1 MLSRK
6 PLGMVEQLSVDE
18 PTIDDV
24 PLVSMRSKSSSL
36 KRSGAMTPTQRNSF
50 RRMREKMKDKQMS
63 LPDDRRSRSGSPA
76 AAHSDLENSMK
87 YSDQGRRWTTD
98 LSTTSGSYDV
108 EMASRGHSSSS
119 HSSGRAGD
127 SESESEL
134 AASIQAR
141 SNGRSSLPMIVV
153 DKPLSARL
161 AARAAR
167 QSASFDFDDREPSN
181 ESEKKEV
188 EDELPKIEH
197 KWKRKNASRIGRR
210 QQESDPILTKFE
222 AKVTDLTSTS
232 LDFQKGER
240 DLSPVVK
247 DTEMVQK
254 KSEEEPQI
262 GYEQTESSIPP
273 SQPIP
278 VIETSVSA
286 TAELPHSISSDAAV
300 FKPSIVEADKK
311 DDEEEDRIGAF
322 PRRSIQADDS
332 KIKKMR
338 EKARLSARRARQE
351 GMSRAV
357 REQEHEELEQAPSTV
372 LGGEGAVNNQSETIA
387 QEQSLPSESEMQQAP
402 QFQTEPIESKS
413 SLPSEAPAEKPAEE
427 QAETFAEEP
436 AKEEPVKE
444 AVETPVEEPAK
455 ETVIEEPAKETPV
468 EEPVK
473 EAVET
478 PVEEPVKEAVETP
491 VEEPVEEP
499 AEEPVKEPD
508 DIPPPLPPRDTGET
522 KNKNEEVKVE
532 QAAPPSPLPEE
543 TQSKEE
549 EVKALPDS
557 GTAQEDK
564 TETQEE
570 EQPQDV
576 HNEPASA
583 DTAISPAVS
592 DQPEVT
598 GEQDN
603 FETPLGTSFRRRN
616 VTRSRVKRPP
626 PRWSISSDTSPSH
639 NAESAE
645 APSTKSSDIPEE
657 TKKEDEV
664 QRLSERS
671 SIQAD
676 DVELQKKREKAR
688 LAARRM
694 RGGKYYAPSSQEDSQ
709 SIPAEPSREETHSP
723 VRTDSLAESK
733 TERSGS
739 ITSSRRLFSIQPNKP
754 PPRLPRKPD
763 TDAKPAAESS
773 QMDDGDSP
781 RSGRFRRRNATR
793 SERRGSSRRHVP
805 PSPEHAEEDSSQAAT
820 IQSQGDEKLV

>member
-1 MLSRK
+1 
-6 PLGMVEQLSVDE
+6 
-18 PTIDDV
+18 
-24 PLVSMRSKSSSL
+24 
-36 KRSGAMTPTQRNSF
+36 
-50 RRMREKMKDKQMS
+50 
-63 LPDDRRSRSGSPA
+63 
-76 AAHSDLENSMK
+76 
-87 YSDQGRRWTTD
+87 
-98 LSTTSGSYDV
+98 
-108 EMASRGHSSSS
+108 
-119 HSSGRAGD
+119 
-127 SESESEL
+127 
-134 AASIQAR
+134 
-141 SNGRSSLPMIVV
+141 
-153 DKPLSARL
+153 
-161 AARAAR
+161 
-167 QSASFDFDDREPSN
+167 
-181 ESEKKEV
+181 
-188 EDELPKIEH
+188 
-197 KWKRKNASRIGRR
+197 
-210 QQESDPILTKFE
+210 
-222 AKVTDLTSTS
+222 
-232 LDFQKGER
+232 
-240 DLSPVVK
+240 
-247 DTEMVQK
+247 
-254 KSEEEPQI
+254 
-262 GYEQTESSIPP
+262 
-273 SQPIP
+273 
-278 VIETSVSA
+278 
-286 TAELPHSISSDAAV
+286 
-300 FKPSIVEADKK
+300 
-311 DDEEEDRIGAF
+311 
-322 PRRSIQADDS
+322 
-332 KIKKMR
+332 MR

-592 DQPEVT
+592 DQPEVQTILRT
-598 GEQDN
+598 GQ
-603 FETPLGTSFRRRN
+603 F
-616 VTRSRVKRPP
+616 
-626 PRWSISSDTSPSH
+626 
-639 NAESAE
+639 
-645 APSTKSSDIPEE
+645 
-657 TKKEDEV
+657 
-664 QRLSERS
+664 
-671 SIQAD
+671 
-676 DVELQKKREKAR
+676 
-688 LAARRM
+688 
-694 RGGKYYAPSSQEDSQ
+694 
-709 SIPAEPSREETHSP
+709 
-723 VRTDSLAESK
+723 
-733 TERSGS
+733 
-739 ITSSRRLFSIQPNKP
+739 
-754 PPRLPRKPD
+754 
-763 TDAKPAAESS
+763 
-773 QMDDGDSP
+773 
-781 RSGRFRRRNATR
+781 
-793 SERRGSSRRHVP
+793 
-805 PSPEHAEEDSSQAAT
+805 
-820 IQSQGDEKLV
+820 